1 MEIDWMIAGPVLAGV
16 LGIVIGY
23 LLGYATKKSP
33 DSKRELEAWEQKY
46 EAKNRELNNSIEKRN
61 ALESNISDLQTRL
74 SNTESEL
81 ASSKS
86 KLNAVQNI
94 ASGTTQ
100 SNNSFK
106 VEEARTAF
114 GKEVIQ
120 DDLTI
125 IEGITIEVASL
136 LKQKGINT
144 WKELANTSA
153 DRCREIVDNSGRS
166 NEVHQPATWPEQ
178 ARLAYEGKWAELRR
192 WQNEHH
198 IIA

>member
-1 MEIDWMIAGPVLAGV
+1 MEIDWMIAGPVLAGI

-33 DSKRELEAWEQKY
+33 NSKRELEAWEQKY

-94 ASGTTQ
+94 ASGATQNNTTFR
-100 SNNSFK
+100 S
-106 VEEARTAF
+106 EEARTAY
-114 GKEVIQ
+114 GKEVVQ
-120 DDLTI
+120 DDLTV

-136 LKQKGINT
+136 LKQNGINT
-144 WKELANTSA
+144 WKELANTSSE
-153 DRCREIVDNSGRS
+153 RCREILDHSGRS
-166 NEVHQPATWPEQ
+166 IEVHQPTTWPEQ
-178 ARLAYEGKWAELRR
+178 ARLAYEGKWEELRR
-192 WQNEHH
+192 WQQEHH
-198 IIA
+198 VVA